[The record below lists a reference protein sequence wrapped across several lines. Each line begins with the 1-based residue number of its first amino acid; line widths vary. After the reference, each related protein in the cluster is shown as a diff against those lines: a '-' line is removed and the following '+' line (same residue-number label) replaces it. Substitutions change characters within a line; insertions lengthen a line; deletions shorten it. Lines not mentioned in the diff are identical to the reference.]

1 MKLISVLYNTKQIIL
16 RTSPFPSE
24 SGSCGLWQQ
33 QWLKQKIKPCEHFV
47 QDFSTRYLRLT
58 NVSSCWE
65 VLICLHYFKHNWLKP
80 ELLSLGQHSGEI
92 FRTHVSPRWSRS
104 MLIFEGLRATPPF
117 WTVLSRTFR
126 TQRLWKRTPP
136 LSPSTHPG
144 PLKPTACI
152 WSHTA
157 CKPRPPTLWKERQ
170 IWRILFLSHKD
181 GNNTFL

>member
-16 RTSPFPSE
+16 RTSPFLSE

-80 ELLSLGQHSGEI
+80 ELLSLGQHSWEV
-92 FRTHVSPRWSRS
+92 FRTRVSPRWSRS

-117 WTVLSRTFR
+117 WTVLSRTFCM
-126 TQRLWKRTPP
+126 QRLWKWTPP
-136 LSPSTHPG
+136 SPPKHP
-144 PLKPTACI
+144 PRSIETNCLHLESHSMQTQTLHTLKGKANLKNPI
-152 WSHTA
+152 SL
-157 CKPRPPTLWKERQ
+157 PQGWK
-170 IWRILFLSHKD
+170 
-181 GNNTFL
+181 